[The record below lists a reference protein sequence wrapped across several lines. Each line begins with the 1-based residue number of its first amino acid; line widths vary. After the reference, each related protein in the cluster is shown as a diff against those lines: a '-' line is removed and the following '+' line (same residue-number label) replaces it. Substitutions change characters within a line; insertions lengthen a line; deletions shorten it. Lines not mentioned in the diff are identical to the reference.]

1 MKNRPALFTNILILL
16 MIIGFSVFMWKKTKI
31 QDTAKGIELT
41 GNLPRHGNVLFAQ
54 ERNINTAGVIQAIAL
69 NDTLLVAA
77 SDDRIL
83 VYMHNG
89 SKLADY
95 RTGSYISDLCI
106 AGDTL
111 FVLHPGGLS
120 IYNNRLELTSKWE
133 PCSENS
139 YYCGIAV
146 SDKRV
151 FVSDADNKLIV
162 TYTREGD
169 FDGFIMHKNRFVI
182 PSANFPLAVN
192 GDTLYAGNAGAHKI
206 ELYNTVNGR
215 FIRDFG
221 ITGSAEG
228 AFSGCCNPC
237 GIIIST
243 EGKIITAE
251 KGLARIARFNTD
263 GSYNAL
269 LISNKM
275 LNEST
280 LAPKIAWLEDRL
292 VVALGKTITWYKQK

>member
-1 MKNRPALFTNILILL
+1 MKNNTALLTNIFIFLLIL
-16 MIIGFSVFMWKKTKI
+16 GFSVFMWKRTKTP
-31 QDTAKGIELT
+31 DTAKGIELS
-41 GNLPRHGNVLFAQ
+41 GNLPRQGNALFTQ
-54 ERNINTAGVIQAIAL
+54 ERSINTSGAIQAIAL
-69 NDTLLVAA
+69 NDTLIVAA

-83 VYMHNG
+83 VYEHNG
-89 SKLADY
+89 SMLADY
-95 RTGSYISDLCI
+95 PSGGYISDLFI

-111 FVLHPGGLS
+111 FVLHPDGLS
-120 IYNNRLELTSKWE
+120 LYNDKLELTAKWE

-139 YYCGIAV
+139 YYCGITV
-146 SDKRV
+146 SNKKV
-151 FVSDADNKLIV
+151 FISDADNKLIA

-192 GDTLYAGNAGAHKI
+192 GDTLYAGNAGVHKI

-237 GIIIST
+237 GIIVSP

-251 KGLARIARFNTD
+251 KGLARIARFNAD
-263 GSYNAL
+263 GSYDAL
-269 LISNKM
+269 LVSNKM
-275 LNEST
+275 LNESV
-280 LAPKIAWLEDRL
+280 LAPKIAWLEGRL
-292 VVALGKTITWYKQK
+292 VVALGKTITWYK